1 MSHIE
6 LEHITFGYGKGT
18 LFRDL
23 SIHVKEGEFCA
34 VVGPNGSGK
43 TTLLKCVAG
52 LLTPDDGNVFVNGR
66 NVREFGTRELATQV
80 AYVPQRQD
88 LIFDLPVYDMV
99 MMGRNP
105 YQRHWQLANA
115 QDDAIVEAML
125 AQCNLTHLRGRM
137 VSELSGGELQRTLIA
152 RAMAQQT
159 PVMLL
164 DEPLSNLDV
173 AHKFEIMEI
182 LKRLNQEHNVLIM
195 IIVHD
200 FPIALQYA
208 THAILME
215 TGQVLCHD
223 VASAVLSPDNIRSC
237 FRLGSDFKIDERGN
251 ISKIIQ

>member
-1 MSHIE
+1 MSHVK
-6 LEHITFGYGKGT
+6 LEHVTFGYGKDA

-23 SIHVKEGEFCA
+23 SVQVTEGEFCA

-52 LLTPDDGNVFVNGR
+52 LLVPDAGNVFVNGR
-66 NVREFGTRELATQV
+66 NVREYSTRELATQV

-115 QDDAIVEAML
+115 QDDAIVEEML
-125 AQCNLTHLRGRM
+125 AQCNLTHLRDRM

-159 PVMLL
+159 PIMLL

-182 LKRLNQEHNVLIM
+182 LQRLNREHNILVM

-208 THAILME
+208 THALLMKS
-215 TGQVLCHD
+215 GSVLQHD
-223 VASAVLSPDNIRSC
+223 AVKAVLSPDNIREC
-237 FRLGSDFKIDERGN
+237 FDLSERYV
-251 ISKIIQ
+251 ISGEGFVTKKC

>member
-1 MSHIE
+1 MSHVK
-6 LEHITFGYGKGT
+6 LEHVTFGYGKDT

-23 SIHVKEGEFCA
+23 SVQVTEGEFCA

-52 LLTPDDGNVFVNGR
+52 LLVPDAGNVFVNGR
-66 NVREFGTRELATQV
+66 NVREYSTRELATQV

-115 QDDAIVEAML
+115 QDDAIVEEML
-125 AQCNLTHLRGRM
+125 AQCNLTHLRDRM
-137 VSELSGGELQRTLIA
+137 ASELSGGELQRTLIA

-182 LKRLNQEHNVLIM
+182 LQRLNKEHNILVM

-208 THAILME
+208 THALLMKSGSIL
-215 TGQVLCHD
+215 QHD
-223 VASAVLSPDNIRSC
+223 VVKAVLSPGNIREC
-237 FRLGSDFKIDERGN
+237 FDLSERYV
-251 ISKIIQ
+251 ISGEGFVTKKC

>member
-18 LFRDL
+18 LFHDL
-23 SIHVKEGEFCA
+23 STQVKEDEFCA

-52 LLTPDDGNVFVNGR
+52 LLTPDAGNVFVNGR
-66 NVREFGTRELATQV
+66 NVREFSTRELATQV

-99 MMGRNP
+99 TMGRNP

-115 QDDAIVEAML
+115 QDDAIVEEML
-125 AQCNLTHLRGRM
+125 AQCNLTHLRDRM
-137 VSELSGGELQRTLIA
+137 ASELSGGELQRTLIA

-182 LKRLNQEHNVLIM
+182 LKRLNQEHNILIM

-200 FPIALQYA
+200 FSIALQYA

-237 FRLGSDFKIDERGN
+237 FRLGSDFEIDERGN
-251 ISKIIQ
+251 ISKKAK

>member
-6 LEHITFGYGKGT
+6 LEHITFGYGKDT
-18 LFRDL
+18 LFHDL
-23 SIHVKEGEFCA
+23 SIQVKEGEFCA

-115 QDDAIVEAML
+115 QDDAIVEEML
-125 AQCNLTHLRGRM
+125 AQCNLTHLRDRM
-137 VSELSGGELQRTLIA
+137 ASELSGGELQRTLIA

-182 LKRLNQEHNVLIM
+182 LQRLNKEHNILVM

-208 THAILME
+208 THALLMKSGSIL
-215 TGQVLCHD
+215 QHD
-223 VASAVLSPDNIRSC
+223 VVKAVLSPGNIREC
-237 FRLGSDFKIDERGN
+237 FDLSERYV
-251 ISKIIQ
+251 ISGEGFVTKKC

>member
-6 LEHITFGYGKGT
+6 LKHITFGYGKGT
-18 LFRDL
+18 LFHDL
-23 SIHVKEGEFCA
+23 SAQVKEGEFCA

-115 QDDAIVEAML
+115 QDDAIVEEML
-125 AQCNLTHLRGRM
+125 AQCNLTHLRDRM
-137 VSELSGGELQRTLIA
+137 ASELSGGELQRTLIA

-182 LKRLNQEHNVLIM
+182 LQRLNKEHNILVM

-208 THAILME
+208 THALLMKSGSIL
-215 TGQVLCHD
+215 QHD
-223 VASAVLSPDNIRSC
+223 VVKAVLSPGNIREC
-237 FRLGSDFKIDERGN
+237 FDLSERYV
-251 ISKIIQ
+251 ISGEGFVTKKC

>member
-23 SIHVKEGEFCA
+23 SIQVKEGEFCA

-115 QDDAIVEAML
+115 QDDAIVEEML
-125 AQCNLTHLRGRM
+125 AQCNLTHLRDRM
-137 VSELSGGELQRTLIA
+137 ASELSGGELQRTLIA

-159 PVMLL
+159 PIMLL

-182 LKRLNQEHNVLIM
+182 LQRLNKEHNILVM

-208 THAILME
+208 THALLMKSGSIL
-215 TGQVLCHD
+215 QHD
-223 VASAVLSPDNIRSC
+223 VVKAVLSPGNIREC
-237 FRLGSDFKIDERGN
+237 FDLSERYV
-251 ISKIIQ
+251 ISGEGFVTKKC

>member
-1 MSHIE
+1 MSHVN
-6 LEHITFGYGKGT
+6 LEHVTFGYGKDA

-23 SIHVKEGEFCA
+23 SVQVTEGEFCA

-52 LLTPDDGNVFVNGR
+52 LLVPDAGNVFVNGR
-66 NVREFGTRELATQV
+66 NVREYSTRELATQV

-115 QDDAIVEAML
+115 QDDAIVEEML
-125 AQCNLTHLRGRM
+125 AQCNLTHLRDRM
-137 VSELSGGELQRTLIA
+137 ASELSGGELQRTLIA

-159 PVMLL
+159 PIMLL

-182 LKRLNQEHNVLIM
+182 LQRLNREHNILVM

-208 THAILME
+208 THALLMKSGSIL
-215 TGQVLCHD
+215 QHD
-223 VASAVLSPDNIRSC
+223 VVKAVLSPGNIRKC
-237 FRLGSDFKIDERGN
+237 FDLSERYV
-251 ISKIIQ
+251 ISGEGFVTKKC

>member
-23 SIHVKEGEFCA
+23 SIQVKEGEFCA

-115 QDDAIVEAML
+115 QDDAIVEEML
-125 AQCNLTHLRGRM
+125 AQCNLTHLRDRM

-182 LKRLNQEHNVLIM
+182 LQRLNKEHNILVM

-208 THAILME
+208 THALLMKSGSIL
-215 TGQVLCHD
+215 QHD
-223 VASAVLSPDNIRSC
+223 VVKAVLSPGNIREC
-237 FRLGSDFKIDERGN
+237 FDLSERYV
-251 ISKIIQ
+251 ISGEGFVTKKC

>member
-18 LFRDL
+18 LFHDL
-23 SIHVKEGEFCA
+23 SIQVKEGEFCA

-115 QDDAIVEAML
+115 QDDAIVEEML
-125 AQCNLTHLRGRM
+125 AQCNLTHLRDRM
-137 VSELSGGELQRTLIA
+137 ASELSGGELQRTLIA

-182 LKRLNQEHNVLIM
+182 LQRLNKEHNILVM

-208 THAILME
+208 THALLMKSGSIL
-215 TGQVLCHD
+215 QHD
-223 VASAVLSPDNIRSC
+223 VVKAVLSPGNIREC
-237 FRLGSDFKIDERGN
+237 FDLSERYV
-251 ISKIIQ
+251 ISGEGFVTKKC

>member
-18 LFRDL
+18 LFHDL
-23 SIHVKEGEFCA
+23 SIQVKEGEFCA

-115 QDDAIVEAML
+115 QDDAIVEEML
-125 AQCNLTHLRGRM
+125 AQCNLTHLRDRM
-137 VSELSGGELQRTLIA
+137 ASELSGGELQRTLIA

-182 LKRLNQEHNVLIM
+182 LQRLNREHNILVM

-208 THAILME
+208 THALLMKSGSIL
-215 TGQVLCHD
+215 QHD
-223 VASAVLSPDNIRSC
+223 AVKAVLSPGNIREC
-237 FRLGSDFKIDERGN
+237 FDLSERYV
-251 ISKIIQ
+251 ISGEGFVTKKC

>member
-6 LEHITFGYGKGT
+6 LENITFGYGKDA
-18 LFRDL
+18 LFRNL
-23 SIHVKEGEFCA
+23 SVQVGEGELCA

-43 TTLLKCVAG
+43 TTMLKCVAG
-52 LLTPDDGNVFVNGR
+52 LLVPEAGDVFVNGR
-66 NVREFGTRELATQV
+66 SVREYGTRELATQV

-88 LIFDLPVYDMV
+88 LIFDLPVRDMV

-115 QDDAIVEAML
+115 QDDAIVEEML
-125 AQCNLTHLRGRM
+125 AHCNLTHLRDRM
-137 VSELSGGELQRTLIA
+137 ASELSGGELQRTLIA

-182 LKRLNQEHNVLIM
+182 LQRLNREHNVLIM

-200 FPIALQYA
+200 FSIALQYA

-215 TGQVLCHD
+215 AGQVLCHD
-223 VASAVLSPDNIRSC
+223 VTSAVLSPDNIRRC
-237 FRLGSDFKIDERGN
+237 FQLGPDFEIDLRGN
-251 ISKIIQ
+251 IAKTV